1 MENLIAFI
9 EFKFTES
16 AIYALMVLLQL
27 SLLTYWTPDLL
38 GHLASMS
45 ESFIN
50 SISFRLAWKQQQ
62 KKLYWSQLHFLLCP
76 VAQEKKNNF

>member
-16 AIYALMVLLQL
+16 AINALMVLLQL
-27 SLLTYWTPDLL
+27 SLLTYGTPDLL
-38 GHLASMS
+38 DHLASMS

-62 KKLYWSQLHFLLCP
+62 KKLYWAQLHFPLCP
-76 VAQEKKNNF
+76 AAQEKKNNF